1 MDTSAP
7 VPTTDFPETR
17 KIQNP
22 VLDQIFFVH
31 TPEAVAFVEGVV
43 TEAIKLSASDVLF
56 EPQVSELRVRA
67 RIDGALYEFGKVGL
81 ESYRSISSR
90 IKVLSGLD
98 PTEKRKVQEG
108 QYTAEFEGRTVNLRV
123 EIAQTVNGELIVIR
137 IHEKGT
143 IVMDLSQ
150 LGFSTTAYGNYSKM
164 LAQRSGLILVCG
176 PTGCGKTTTLYSTIT
191 KLNQGHN
198 LNVMTIEDPVEFQL
212 EAVNQMQTQDEIGFT
227 FADGLRTTLRLT
239 PDAVL
244 VGEIRDKETAEIAV
258 ESGLT
263 GQLVLSSLHADD
275 SIGALFRLLDL
286 GIETYFINSSLVGIV
301 AQRLV
306 RKICLG
312 CREESKPDSKE
323 IELFTQI
330 LGRPP
335 KRIMKGKGCPACQNL
350 AFKGRLGIFEV
361 MVMNATV
368 RDMLRKKANE
378 DVFRKGLLEVG
389 FVTLLKDGLEK
400 VEEGLTT
407 VDEVLAN
414 SFRIY

>member
-7 VPTTDFPETR
+7 ATGFPETR

-31 TPEAVAFVEGVV
+31 TPEAVTFVDGVV

-56 EPQVSELRVRA
+56 EPQVTELRVRA

-90 IKVLSGLD
+90 VKVLSGLD

-108 QYTAEFEGRTVNLRV
+108 QYTTEIEGRIVNLRV
-123 EIAQTVNGELIVIR
+123 EIAQTINGELIVIR

-143 IVMDLSQ
+143 IVMDLSR
-150 LGFSTTAYGNYSKM
+150 LGFSTTAYDNYNKM
-164 LAQRSGLILVCG
+164 LAQRSGLILVSG

-198 LNVMTIEDPVEFQL
+198 MNVMTIEDPVEFQL
-212 EAVNQMQTQDEIGFT
+212 DAVNQMQTQNEDGFS

-239 PDAVL
+239 PDVVL

-263 GQLVLSSLHADD
+263 GQLVLSTLHADD
-275 SIGALFRLLDL
+275 SMGALFRLLDL

-301 AQRLV
+301 SQRLV
-306 RKICLG
+306 RKICTG
-312 CREESKPDSKE
+312 CKEEYKPESKE

-330 LGRPP
+330 LGRQP
-335 KRIMKGKGCPACQNL
+335 KRVMKGKGCPACQNL
-350 AFKGRLGIFEV
+350 TFKGRLGIFEV

-378 DVFRKGLLEVG
+378 DVFRKGLIEAG

-400 VEEGLTT
+400 VEQGQTT